1 MNDETMTLARALAA
15 HPRWQWMDGMLSSGG
30 RVVVDTS
37 GAPGA
42 HSRTAWLPLAVRVS
56 TGHYPDLDDPA
67 TQGCLMA
74 MLGDSLISLERR
86 ASGPSDWYAFFWG
99 ADNRLTRTPEE
110 GTRGETIARA
120 VLRLWGST
128 DA

>member
-15 HPRWQWMDGMLSSGG
+15 HPRWQWMDGMMSSGG
-30 RVVVDTS
+30 RVTVDTL

-74 MLGDSLISLERR
+74 MLGDAFISLEHK
-86 ASGPSDWYAFFWG
+86 AFYG
-99 ADNRLTRTPEE
+99 AWQVLFVGRDREHATSTQGTLGEALGCALLT
-110 GTRGETIARA
+110 
-120 VLRLWGST
+120 LWEAA